1 MAQSETLKEAKR
13 RLQKAQAG
21 QQIHADRVDDIYR
34 YMMPWRRRHYQQA
47 GAEGRLEDFDELFDS
62 TGIDTLEDFA
72 ADMGHTFTA
81 PNDKWVDVEPV
92 MEFDQG
98 DRRRIDEQLKKY
110 RDVVFDHIER
120 SNFHEAAQEAYPDL
134 FPGTMAMLIEDLD
147 PGEPIHCEAVPL
159 PELLIDR
166 APRGRGVG
174 PRFRQFHVPLE
185 HIEVLWPD
193 AELPEA
199 WQEQKKRSPDT
210 KKQITWGLWR
220 DHSRKDTEVW
230 KYVVFSNDH
239 LLLEEELEGK
249 GSCPLV
255 VARWNPDGVTAYGVG
270 PGHKAL
276 PSVKTANKIVE
287 LNLRAAD
294 KAVDPVVIY
303 PDDGTLAP
311 GKSVVPGDWL
321 PKMPNSSDPFVL
333 NTAGNVDL
341 SMLALEEQRMSIRR
355 AGFQD
360 KPHQR
365 GKTPPT
371 ATQFLEEQMDT
382 IKRMGAP
389 AGRLITEW
397 QYAIFQRFAYLLEQR
412 GTLPPIELNGERIA
426 LKPVSQYT
434 KQKQE
439 QDALRLQR
447 WVQTVGEVA
456 PQAVPAVVDL
466 FEYANRQA
474 DFMGVQKR
482 DLVRNPQQLAQIAEQ
497 LGGTGL
503 LQGGGA

>member
-1 MAQSETLKEAKR
+1 MADSDTLKEAKR
-13 RLQKAQAG
+13 RLKKAQAG

-34 YMMPWRRRHYQQA
+34 YMQPWRRRHYRQS
-47 GAEGRLEDFDELFDS
+47 GAEGRLEDYDELFDS
-62 TGIDTLEDFA
+62 TGLDVLEDFA

-81 PNDKWVDVEPV
+81 PNDKWVEVQPV
-92 MEFDQG
+92 LQFSQG
-98 DRRRIDEQLKKY
+98 EQRQIDDQLKKY

-134 FPGTMAMLIEDLD
+134 FPGTMAMVVEDID

-174 PRFRQFHVPLE
+174 PRFRQFYIPLE

-193 AELPEA
+193 AELPQA
-199 WQEQKKRSPDT
+199 WQDEKKSRPDA

-220 DHSRKDTEVW
+220 DHDRKDEEVW

-239 LLLEEELEGK
+239 LLLEEDLEGK
-249 GSCPLV
+249 GSCPLI

-276 PSVKTANKIVE
+276 PAVKTANKTVE

-294 KAVDPVVIY
+294 FGVDPVTVY
-303 PDDGTLAP
+303 PDDGVMAP
-311 GKSVVPGDWL
+311 GRAVQPGDWL
-321 PKMPNSSDPFVL
+321 AKAPNSSDPKPL
-333 NTAGNVDL
+333 YQGGNVDL
-341 SMLALEEQRMSIRR
+341 SMLQLDELRMTIRR

-371 ATQFLEEQMDT
+371 ATQYLEEQMDT

-397 QYAIFQRFAYLLEQR
+397 QYAIFQRFAYLLEKR
-412 GTLPPIELNGERIA
+412 GVLPKVELNGEEIA

-447 WVQTVGEVA
+447 WVQTVAEIA

-474 DFMGVQKR
+474 DFMGVKTR
-482 DLVRNPQQLAQIAEQ
+482 NLVRDPQQLAAVAEQ

-503 LQGGGA
+503 LGGGQ